1 MVHKGV
7 EYMVAPTATPGIWK
21 WQFRIGDLV
30 KTGWTETRIN
40 LLAMRRVQLRINR
53 ELKKTERPST
63 HNFTG
68 PAHPSAMALSEARL
82 QMVHGASR
90 RHRSAAVPDPAWRGR
105 WPGRSCYLPP
115 LLGDPQVLIW
125 S

>member
-63 HNFTG
+63 
-68 PAHPSAMALSEARL
+68 P
-82 QMVHGASR
+82 
-90 RHRSAAVPDPAWRGR
+90 
-105 WPGRSCYLPP
+105 
-115 LLGDPQVLIW
+115 
-125 S
+125 